1 MDQDDIL
8 AIFFQECD
16 EGLAVA
22 ESGLAALAGGAADAE
37 GLNAVF
43 RAVHSIKGGAG
54 AFGFDALVRYAH
66 LFETV
71 LDHLR
76 AGRLA
81 HDLEVVRLLQR
92 SRDVLD
98 DHVHA
103 AQNGGAAPDDSG
115 VVAELSQLAADP
127 GAAPTVAA
135 SAEAPAAAEPDADE
149 FGFMPVTVDLDSFNA
164 PAETPWLVRFR
175 PLAGAMAHG
184 NDPLLLLRELERMGA
199 LEIRLDETALADL
212 AVLDPCEPGLAWEIE
227 MPGDTDEQAILDVFD
242 FVIDDCELSV
252 ARKAENAAVLD
263 LPADLADTPAPADQ
277 PAAESRAAAAAA
289 AAAPPAGE
297 RPSIRVDLDRVDQ
310 LVNLVG
316 ELVITQSMM
325 AQRVKDLNLDL
336 SEELDDLSHLTR
348 EMQDAVMAMRAQ
360 PVRTAF
366 ARVPRLLRDL
376 ELETGKSVRLDV
388 SGETTEVDKTV
399 VDRIGEPLVHLIRN
413 AVDHGLEAPAD
424 RVAAGKPEQGVIRL
438 AAEHRSGRIVI
449 TVADDGRGI
458 DRARVRA
465 KAVERGILAPDA
477 TPSDE
482 EIDNLIFAPGFSTA
496 ERVSNIS
503 GRGVGLDVV
512 RRNVASFGGRVTLAS
527 TPGQGSVFSLT
538 LPLTLAVLDGMVVRS
553 GGDTYVI
560 PLANIVECIRPA
572 PGQIRAVGSRPD
584 VLELRGM
591 HLPIVD
597 LGAVLRGENGDEGSE
612 TAFVIVDCEHLGR
625 AALRVDSIDDQRQV
639 VIKSLEANFRAVA
652 GLAGATTL
660 GDGKVALILDP
671 ESLIAMARTP
681 AAALSLA
688 A

>member
-8 AIFFQECD
+8 AIFFQECE
-16 EGLAVA
+16 EGLSVA
-22 ESGLAALAGGAADAE
+22 ESGLAALANGSADPE
-37 GLNAVF
+37 RLNAVF

-54 AFGFDALVRYAH
+54 AFGYDALVRYAH
-66 LFETV
+66 LYETV

-76 AGRLA
+76 AGRLSA
-81 HDLEVVRLLQR
+81 SPDVVRLLQR

-98 DHVHA
+98 DHVRA
-103 AQNGGAAPDDSG
+103 AQSGGAAPDDSG
-115 VVAELSQLAADP
+115 IVAELSLFAADP
-127 GAAPTVAA
+127 SASVSAAP
-135 SAEAPAAAEPDADE
+135 APAAPEADADE
-149 FGFMPVTVDLDSFNA
+149 FGFVPVTVDLDAFG
-164 PAETPWLVRFR
+164 PAETNWTVRFR
-175 PLAGAMAHG
+175 PLAGALAHG
-184 NDPLLLLRELERMGA
+184 NEPLLLLRELDRMGA
-199 LEIRLDETALADL
+199 LSIRVDETDLADL
-212 AVLDPCEPGLAWEIE
+212 ADLDPEMPGLAWDIE
-227 MPGDTDEQAILDVFD
+227 MPTDVAEDAIRDVFE
-242 FVIDDCELSV
+242 FVIDDCELTVSRIESEDEFV
-252 ARKAENAAVLD
+252 PITVELPDAPAAG
-263 LPADLADTPAPADQ
+263 DTPVAATVVTAPAQ
-277 PAAESRAAAAAA
+277 PAREGTA
-289 AAAPPAGE
+289 PAGE
-297 RPSIRVDLDRVDQ
+297 RASIRVDLERVDQ

-336 SEELDDLSHLTR
+336 REELDDLSNLTR

-360 PVRTAF
+360 PVKTAF

-376 ELETGKSVRLDV
+376 EIETGKSVRLEV
-388 SGETTEVDKTV
+388 SGEATEVDKTV

-413 AVDHGLEAPAD
+413 AVDHGLESPAD
-424 RVAAGKPEQGVIRL
+424 RAAAGKPEQGCIRL
-438 AAEHRSGRIVI
+438 SAEHRSGRIVI
-449 TVADDGRGI
+449 TVSDDGRGI
-458 DRARVRA
+458 DRAKVRA
-465 KAVERGILAPDA
+465 KAIERGVIAPDA
-477 TPSDE
+477 NPSDD

-496 ERVSNIS
+496 DKVSNIS

-527 TPGQGSVFSLT
+527 KPGEGSVFSLT

-572 PGQIRAVGSRPD
+572 PGQVRAVGNRPD
-584 VLELRGM
+584 VLELRGS

-597 LGAVLRGENGDEGSE
+597 LGAVLRGEPESESTE

-625 AALRVDSIDDQRQV
+625 GALRVDSIDDQRQV

-652 GLAGATTL
+652 GLAGATIL

-671 ESLIAMARTP
+671 ESLIALARSP
-681 AAALSLA
+681 AGALPLA